1 MEWVIIILLIIFVI
15 MFYTLKPLGPIQT
28 QLVDCYQSN
37 NSTSSNAG
45 LVMLPKLNPTQLTT
59 HITV

>member
-1 MEWVIIILLIIFVI
+1 MEWIIIILLIIFVI

-28 QLVDCYQSN
+28 QLVDCHQSN
-37 NSTSSNAG
+37 TTSNAG

>member
-28 QLVDCYQSN
+28 QLVDCYSN
-37 NSTSSNAG
+37 TNSNAG

>member
-15 MFYTLKPLGPIQT
+15 MFYTMKPLGPKQT
-28 QLVDCYQSN
+28 QTVDCHQSN
-37 NSTSSNAG
+37 NSISNAG
-45 LVMLPKLNPTQLTT
+45 LVMLPKLDPTPLTT

>member
-1 MEWVIIILLIIFVI
+1 MEWIIIILLIIFVI
-15 MFYTLKPLGPIQT
+15 MFYTLKPIGPIQT
-28 QLVDCYQSN
+28 QLVDCYQSK
-37 NSTSSNAG
+37 STSDDT

>member
-1 MEWVIIILLIIFVI
+1 MEWIIIILLIIFVI
-15 MFYTLKPLGPIQT
+15 MFCTMKPLGPIQT
-28 QLVDCYQSN
+28 QLVDCHQSN
-37 NSTSSNAG
+37 SISNAG

>member
-1 MEWVIIILLIIFVI
+1 MEWIIITLLIIFVI
-15 MFYTLKPLGPIQT
+15 MFCTLKPLGPNQT

-37 NSTSSNAG
+37 TTSNAG
-45 LVMLPKLNPTQLTT
+45 LVMLPNPNPPPLTT

>member
-1 MEWVIIILLIIFVI
+1 MEWIIITLLIIFVI

-28 QLVDCYQSN
+28 QLVDCYQSKPI
-37 NSTSSNAG
+37 SDDT